1 VISGAHIAVGG
12 ALAASSLL
20 GIGVRTGHIR
30 LGRRRWLHHAL
41 YAASLTAAG
50 GATVVD
56 RSRDR
61 PTWPV
66 AAATLGVL
74 LTLPTTHGG
83 TRPHVGIAT
92 AAATVYVVGT
102 AAVSRSA

>member
-20 GIGVRTGHIR
+20 GIGVRTGRIR
-30 LGRRRWLHHAL
+30 LGRQRWLHHAL
-41 YAASLTAAG
+41 YAASLAAAS
-50 GATVVD
+50 GATIVV
-56 RSRDR
+56 RSGERS
-61 PTWPV
+61 TWPV

-74 LTLPTTHGG
+74 LTLATTHGG
-83 TRPHVGIAT
+83 TRPHIGIAT
-92 AAATVYVVGT
+92 TAATVYVVGT

>member
-1 VISGAHIAVGG
+1 VNSWPHASVGA
-12 ALAASSLL
+12 ALAASSVL
-20 GIGVRTGHIR
+20 GIGVRTGRIR

-50 GATVVD
+50 GAAIVD
-56 RSRDR
+56 RARERS
-61 PTWPV
+61 TWPV

-83 TRPHVGIAT
+83 TRPHIGIAT

-102 AAVSRSA
+102 AVVSRSA